1 MIPGENWGNGVF
13 WRIMDNQKSTDLP
26 VLIAQAGPL
35 NGERWLIQK
44 HISIGRDASC
54 EVVVPDRQV
63 SRFHARLSIQE
74 DGILL
79 EDLGSKNGTFC
90 NGAMIEG
97 PLYLSDGDLLQIA
110 LVQNFVYLSSD
121 STIPMEAGKVSFTGI
136 RTGKLYLDARS
147 RRVWIGSVEVLPP
160 LSAQQFR
167 LLKALYDQGGKVVPR
182 QELVEATWGSEE
194 ARGVSEQAFDALVRR
209 LRDRLALIDNLNPY
223 LITVRGHG
231 IRLENPAES

>member
-1 MIPGENWGNGVF
+1 
-13 WRIMDNQKSTDLP
+13 MDNQKLNDLP

-44 HISIGRDASC
+44 ELTIGRDSTC

-63 SRFHARLSIQE
+63 SRFHARLSIRD

-90 NGAMIEG
+90 NGTMIDL
-97 PLYLSDGDLLQIA
+97 PLFLSDGDLLQIA

-121 STIPMEAGKVSFTGI
+121 STVPMEAGKISRIGV
-136 RTGKLYLDARS
+136 RTGKLYLDSRS
-147 RRVWIGSVEVLPP
+147 RRVWIGAVEVLPP

-167 LLKALYDQGGKVVPR
+167 LLKALYDQEGKVVPR
-182 QELVEATWGSEE
+182 QELVEATWGNDE

-209 LRDRLALIDNLNPY
+209 LRDRLAMIDNQNAY

-231 IRLENPAES
+231 LRLENPPEE